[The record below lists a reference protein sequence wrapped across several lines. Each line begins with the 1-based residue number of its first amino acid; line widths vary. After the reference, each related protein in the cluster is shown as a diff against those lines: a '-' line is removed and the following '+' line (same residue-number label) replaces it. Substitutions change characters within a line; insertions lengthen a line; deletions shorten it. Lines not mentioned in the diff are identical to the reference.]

1 MNTPAARRRWF
12 PLLAG
17 AVLIAAAAVLAAIYV
32 SGLPRLPWRDSF
44 SSGSMSQWQ
53 PFGGAWAIYDGGIRN
68 NSDDRGAKLLA
79 GSPDWSDYAV
89 DADVLLLGDDGDAGL
104 VVRSSDEEEGVDSY
118 SGYYVGLRDRNNS
131 MTIGRA
137 DHGWIEYQAVS
148 PHHPLRSFQW
158 YHLHV
163 VAVGCEIA
171 AVASDFETGDRTWVG
186 MHESPCARTGRI
198 GLRSYSSG
206 GVWKNVRVAKAGLA
220 DLTPLLARVPPAPS
234 PDFLQ
239 SEAGFNSL
247 RLDQPGIENPL
258 AESLHRPSTA
268 PLSTIGDLKGFSPL
282 HSPRT
287 TVRGSV
293 ILTSPR
299 VYLQDATGGVAVDFV
314 NALPLRIGDEVEAT
328 GIVEPSRFS
337 AVLHHAS
344 GRLLWQRSPSPPLSV
359 TASQAA
365 TGVYDSMFVETEGK
379 VVSRSSGADGSSV
392 LLLTSGHQ
400 TFRAILDGPDNGG
413 LLQHLTPDSVVRVRG
428 VCVVNQAFTA
438 DQTPFAVLL
447 RSGDD
452 LRLIA
457 GPPWWDLRNLVMIA
471 ISLPILSLLGLF
483 LYSRAEHWRLHAVL
497 EERSRM
503 AREIHDTLAQG
514 FAAIALQLESAMK
527 PRGPREREADSVAVA
542 LHMAEH
548 SRSEA
553 HWSIAALRTLHEDAP
568 LDELLRRV
576 LQHQAIGGKLALR
589 VHARGSERRLPAALE
604 ANLLRIAQEC
614 VANTVQHA
622 HARKME
628 IGLVYTAE
636 VLKMAIDDDGCGF
649 DPALAPG
656 AEQGHF
662 GITGVRERAAHMR
675 AQIEIRS
682 GSAGTHIGL
691 QIPLPR
697 PHPVAWRYLLALME
711 RGLNRMAALRRR
723 LRNHPEQ
730 AHGKTYPH
738 IDL

>member
-1 MNTPAARRRWF
+1 MMAPGTIRKRS
-12 PLLAG
+12 L
-17 AVLIAAAAVLAAIYV
+17 LIAGGTVLAAACVLGGLYER
-32 SGLPRLPWRDSF
+32 SLPRLPWHDSF
-44 SSGSMSQWQ
+44 ASGSITQWEAL
-53 PFGGAWAIYDGGIRN
+53 GGAWAIYDGGIRN
-68 NSDDRGAKLLA
+68 NSDDRGAKLVG
-79 GSPDWSDYAV
+79 GSADWSDYAV

-104 VVRSSDEEEGVDSY
+104 IVRSSDEEEGVDSY

-131 MTIGRA
+131 LTIGRA
-137 DHGWIEYQAVS
+137 DHGWVEYQAVS
-148 PHHPLRSFQW
+148 PQHPLSSFQW

-171 AVASDFETGDRTWVG
+171 AVASDFVTGDRTWVA
-186 MHESPCARTGRI
+186 MHESPCARVGRI

-206 GVWKNVRVAKAGLA
+206 GVWKNVRVTKANAA
-220 DLTPLLARVPPAPS
+220 DLAPLLAHASPAPPPS
-234 PDFLQ
+234 FLQ

-247 RLDQPGIENPL
+247 RLNQPGIESSL
-258 AESLHRPSTA
+258 AESLHRPATA
-268 PLSTIGDLKGFSPL
+268 PLNAIGNLKAFSPL
-282 HSPRT
+282 RSPRA

-299 VYLQDATGGVAVDFV
+299 VYLQDSTGGVAVDFL
-314 NALPLRIGDEVEAT
+314 NTPPLKIGDEVEAT

-337 AVLHHAS
+337 AVLHGAS

-365 TGVYDSMFVETEGK
+365 TGVYDSMFVETEGEL
-379 VVSRSSGADGSSV
+379 VSLSRNKDGSSV
-392 LLLTSGHQ
+392 LLLNSGHQ
-400 TFRAILDGPDNGG
+400 TFRAILDSPDNGG
-413 LLQHLTPDSVVRVRG
+413 SLDRLAPDSVVRVRG
-428 VCVVNQAFTA
+428 VCVVNRAFTG

-457 GPPWWDLRNLVMIA
+457 GPPWWDLRNLVMMA

-514 FAAIALQLESAMK
+514 FAAIALQLESALEQSGSRD
-527 PRGPREREADSVAVA
+527 PDTLSVA
-542 LHMAEH
+542 LHMAER

-568 LDELLRRV
+568 LAELLRRI
-576 LQHQAIGGKLALR
+576 LQHQALGGGVALL
-589 VHARGSERRLPAALE
+589 VTSRGSERRLPAGIE

-622 HARKME
+622 HAHRVDIE
-628 IGLVYTAE
+628 LTYTAE
-636 VLKMAIDDDGCGF
+636 FLEMTIRDDGRGF
-649 DPALAPG
+649 DPASAPG
-656 AEQGHF
+656 ADLGHF
-662 GITGVRERAAHMR
+662 GITGVRERATQMR
-675 AQIEIRS
+675 ALIEIASRPGVTCIS
-682 GSAGTHIGL
+682 L
-691 QIPLPR
+691 RIPLPR
-697 PHPVAWRYLLALME
+697 PHPVAWRYLLAMME

-723 LRNHPEQ
+723 LRRQPEQ
-730 AHGKTYPH
+730 VHGQTYSH